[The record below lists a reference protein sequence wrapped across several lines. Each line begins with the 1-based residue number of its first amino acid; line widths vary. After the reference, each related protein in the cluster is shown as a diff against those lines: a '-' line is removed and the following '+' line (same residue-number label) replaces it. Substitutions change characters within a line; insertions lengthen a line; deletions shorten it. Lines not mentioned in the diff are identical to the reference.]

1 MLGLLVV
8 FNTVWGSYYWFFES
22 KLMILVAYDNVELIC
37 DIYQWDSNVLLKFF
51 VFLADKT
58 TQ

>member
-8 FNTVWGSYYWFFES
+8 FNTVWGSYYWSFES

-37 DIYQWDSNVLLKFF
+37 DICQWDSNVLLKFF

>member
-8 FNTVWGSYYWFFES
+8 FNTVWGSYYRFFES